1 MPMLPIADNTNI
13 DIKPEQLPLMGFHP
27 HWLP

>member
-1 MPMLPIADNTNI
+1 LLPIPDNTNI
-13 DIKPEQLPLMGFHP
+13 DIKPEQLPLVGFHP